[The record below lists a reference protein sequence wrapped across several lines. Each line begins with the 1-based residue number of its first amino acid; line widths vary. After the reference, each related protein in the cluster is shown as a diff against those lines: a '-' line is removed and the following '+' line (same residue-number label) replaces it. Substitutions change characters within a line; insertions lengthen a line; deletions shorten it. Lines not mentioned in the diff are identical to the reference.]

1 MGDAM
6 GGVITITEHQWA
18 CLHQRLMQ
26 DYEHEPSVVLIRA
39 KMRRV
44 LGFTP
49 RRHTQYRDTRVMAG
63 EFGTPEYHA
72 QRVCIC
78 LDFFDPA
85 LQAWFLLRYG
95 KYVNG

>member
-1 MGDAM
+1 MESTM

-49 RRHTQYRDTRVMAG
+49 RRHTQYRDTRKMAG

-95 KYVNG
+95 EYVNG